1 MRYKEF
7 YKIDNKIHAKQ
18 FTNGNYDSVK
28 DVVFKKGVK

>member
-18 FTNGNYDSVK
+18 FTNGNYDNQINY
-28 DVVFKKGVK
+28 KKK